1 VRPSSK
7 VAKKYLKSLNECF
20 PLILCIYV
28 ILLGDIGISF
38 AAADA
43 ALSAPFSS
51 RGESISCVE
60 KILLEGNTNIRQS
73 YVTPL
78 ICKYLSHT
86 LFPFP
91 LGRCSK
97 QINVEILLVMVA
109 ENLVKYIGVMVL
121 LQEASNYS
129 SF

>member
-1 VRPSSK
+1 MIGDGANDCAAIK
-7 VAKKYLKSLNECF
+7 Q
-20 PLILCIYV
+20 
-28 ILLGDIGISF
+28 GDIGISF

-60 KILLEGNTNIRQS
+60 KILLEG
-73 YVTPL
+73 
-78 ICKYLSHT
+78 
-86 LFPFP
+86 
-91 LGRCSK
+91 RCSK

-109 ENLVKYIGVMVL
+109 ENLIKYIGVMVL